1 MMKRVLIFLLLLLA
15 GQALAKSVECD
26 DHSLRIN
33 LMPGEVGQT
42 LTQDNFHGL
51 PAAFMAMVDSANAN
65 QCRIVVEVSND
76 PTKWK
81 TLRLMAQDPRYK
93 GVNFET
99 MNLVFDGALNV
110 ARRQAAD
117 QFLNWIGVSSDA
129 IIDYRPM
136 RDDEKCFIKV
146 YSAPL
151 LSYQQPRIVERIV
164 EKPMAS
170 NNSSSNFQMP
180 KLPKFGLAV
189 HLGATSTIDGN
200 VAPMGTVSLR
210 IDGSLVQAY
219 GFHTLFFPRE
229 EDFLEKDSDVYD
241 QGIGLL
247 VGKQLSQKIWLIA
260 GYQRQEIVLDDQSD
274 QSGKNILW
282 FQGGEGGLMLRG
294 DDYFVTLTGLYGH
307 KKVWSQTW
315 DQTLETDMGARLAVG
330 IRFKGG
336 K

>member
-1 MMKRVLIFLLLLLA
+1 MKRVLIFLLLLLA
-15 GQALAKSVECD
+15 GQVLAKPVECD
-26 DHSLRIN
+26 NNSLRVN
-33 LMPGEVGQT
+33 LMPGDVGQT
-42 LTQDNFHGL
+42 LTRDDFRGL
-51 PAAFMAMVDSANAN
+51 SVDFVAMIDSVNAN
-65 QCRIVVEVSND
+65 KSRLVVEVSND

-81 TLRLMAQDPRYK
+81 LLRLMAQDPRYK

-110 ARRQAAD
+110 ARRQVAD
-117 QFLNWIGVSSDA
+117 QFLSWIGVSPDA

-136 RDDEKCFIKV
+136 RDGKQSFIEI

-151 LSYQQPRIVERIV
+151 LPYQQPRIVERIV
-164 EKPMAS
+164 EKPAP
-170 NNSSSNFQMP
+170 SSSSSSGFQMP

-189 HLGATSTIDGN
+189 HLGATSTIEGN
-200 VAPMGTVSLR
+200 VAPMATLSLR
-210 IDGSLVQAY
+210 IDGSVVQAY
-219 GFHTLFFPRE
+219 GFHSLLFPRE
-229 EDFLEKDSDVYD
+229 EDFLSKGSDVYD
-241 QGIGLL
+241 QGVGLL

-274 QSGKNILW
+274 QSGKNISW

-315 DQTLETDMGARLAVG
+315 DQTLETDAGVRLAVAV
-330 IRFKGG
+330 RFKGG

>member
-1 MMKRVLIFLLLLLA
+1 MKRVLVFLLLLLA
-15 GQALAKSVECD
+15 SQVLAKPVECD
-26 DHSLRIN
+26 NSSLRIN

-42 LTQDNFHGL
+42 LTQDNFRGL
-51 PAAFMAMVDSANAN
+51 CTGFMAMVDSANAN
-65 QCRIVVEVSND
+65 ECRIVVEVSND

-81 TLRLMAQDPRYK
+81 MLRLMAQDLRYQ

-117 QFLNWIGVSSDA
+117 QFLNWIGVSPDA

-136 RDDEKCFIKV
+136 RDDKQCFVEI

-151 LSYQQPRIVERIV
+151 LPYQQPRIVERIV
-164 EKPMAS
+164 EKPAL
-170 NNSSSNFQMP
+170 SSSLSPSFQMP
-180 KLPKFGLAV
+180 RLPKFGLAV

-200 VAPMGTVSLR
+200 VAPMATLTLR

-219 GFHTLFFPRE
+219 GFHSLLFPRE
-229 EDFLEKDSDVYD
+229 EDFLAKGRDVYD
-241 QGIGLL
+241 QGVGLL
-247 VGKQLSQKIWLIA
+247 AGKQLSQKIWLIA

-274 QSGKNILW
+274 QSGRNISW
-282 FQGGEGGLMLRG
+282 FQGGEGGLMIRG

-307 KKVWSQTW
+307 RKEWLADWSH
-315 DQTLETDMGARLAVG
+315 TLETNAGVRLAVAV
-330 IRFKGG
+330 RFKGG

>member
-1 MMKRVLIFLLLLLA
+1 MKKVLIFLLLLLA
-15 GQALAKSVECD
+15 GQSLAKPVECD
-26 DHSLRIN
+26 SRSLRIN

-42 LTQDNFHGL
+42 LTQDNFRSL
-51 PAAFMAMVDSANAN
+51 PTGFMAMVDSANVN

-81 TLRLMAQDPRYK
+81 MLRLMSQDSRYK

-117 QFLNWIGVSSDA
+117 QFLNWIGVSPDA

-136 RDDEKCFIKV
+136 RDGKQCFVEV

-151 LSYQQPRIVERIV
+151 LPYQQPRIVERIV
-164 EKPMAS
+164 EKPAE
-170 NNSSSNFQMP
+170 SSSSSPSFQMP
-180 KLPKFGLAV
+180 KLPKFGLAA
-189 HLGATSTIDGN
+189 HLGATSTIDGK
-200 VAPMGTVSLR
+200 VAPMATLTLR
-210 IDGSLVQAY
+210 IDGSLVQVY
-219 GFHTLFFPRE
+219 GFQSLLFPRE
-229 EDFLEKDSDVYD
+229 EDFLEKGSDVYD
-241 QGIGLL
+241 QGVGLL
-247 VGKQLSQKIWLIA
+247 AGKQLSQKIWLIA
-260 GYQRQEIVLDDQSD
+260 GYERQEILLDDQSD
-274 QSGKNILW
+274 QSGKNISW
-282 FQGGEGGLMLRG
+282 FQGGEAGLMLRG

>member
-1 MMKRVLIFLLLLLA
+1 MKRVLIFLMLLLA
-15 GQALAKSVECD
+15 GQALAKPVECSD
-26 DHSLRIN
+26 RSLRIN
-33 LMPGEVGQT
+33 LMSGEVGQT
-42 LTQDNFHGL
+42 LTQDNFRGL
-51 PAAFMAMVDSANAN
+51 PAGFMAMVDSANAN
-65 QCRIVVEVSND
+65 QCRLVVEVSND

-151 LSYQQPRIVERIV
+151 LSYQQPRIVERII
-164 EKPMAS
+164 EKPAE
-170 NNSSSNFQMP
+170 SSSSSPSFQMP
-180 KLPKFGLAV
+180 KLPKFGLAG
-189 HLGATSTIDGN
+189 HAGATSTINGN

-210 IDGSLVQAY
+210 IDDSIVQVY
-219 GFHTLFFPRE
+219 GFHSLFFPRE
-229 EDFLEKDSDVYD
+229 EDFLRKNSDVYD
-241 QGIGLL
+241 WGVGALL
-247 VGKQLSQKIWLIA
+247 GKQLSQKIWLVA
-260 GYQRQEIVLDDQSD
+260 GYGRQEIVLDDQSD
-274 QSGKNILW
+274 QSGKNISW
-282 FQGGEGGLMLRG
+282 FQGGEAGFMLRE

-307 KKVWSQTW
+307 RKEWLSDWSH
-315 DQTLETDMGARLAVG
+315 TLETDAGVRLAVAV
-330 IRFKGG
+330 RFKGG